1 MGHPDRPSR
10 WVRMGSGAKKR
21 IMSEKHESIRI
32 SQVLAGALAAVTA
45 AVLGSTMGVA
55 GTVVGAGVASVV
67 SSVGGALYLRS
78 IQRTGQGVRSV
89 RNLVVTRAGATT
101 VTVVEKS
108 EEPEK
113 SEDSADGLEAGEERP
128 PARRI
133 GWRAVVA
140 GSVLAFVLGMAV
152 ITGVEWLRG
161 EPLSG
166 GEGTT
171 IGDVVRTQ
179 PDGGDEREEAPA
191 PATEESTSPP
201 STGDTTGVVTPT
213 SSPTSS
219 DQDPSDPS
227 GSDAPQTTT
236 PETATGGEPMDA
248 TVVPPS
254 GGAG

>member
-1 MGHPDRPSR
+1 
-10 WVRMGSGAKKR
+10 
-21 IMSEKHESIRI
+21 MSENHEKVRI

-55 GTVVGAGVASVV
+55 GTVAGAGVASVV
-67 SSVGGALYLRS
+67 STVGGALYLRS

-89 RNLVVTRAGATT
+89 RNLVVTRAGSTT

-113 SEDSADGLEAGEERP
+113 SVDSAESADGVGEQS

-133 GWRAVVA
+133 GWRAVVV

-191 PATEESTSPP
+191 PATEESTTPP
-201 STGDTTGVVTPT
+201 STGTITPT
-213 SSPTSS
+213 TPTASPTSE

-227 GSDAPQTTT
+227 GSNAPQTTT
-236 PETATGGEPMDA
+236 PETATGGESMGA

-254 GGAG
+254 GEAG